1 MKIKL
6 FMLLVAISTLIYSCN
21 SGVEVNQDSNDTSEL
36 PAGVHKVTVE
46 EIIQANAYTY
56 LRVKEND
63 AELWLAIGKREVKQG
78 GTYYYD
84 GALEMKDFESKEL
97 GRVFES
103 IYFIDQIRD
112 KAEKDAEKIMGSD
125 VSPGA
130 IKTEKTEIKV
140 EKADGGVTIEELFA
154 NKATYAG
161 QKVKIKGQIVKV
173 NLAIMGKNWIHIQDG
188 TASGESFDLT
198 ITTAE
203 EFQVDEVVTFEGT
216 ITLDKDFGAGYFY
229 DVIMEEATSIK
240 E

>member
-6 FMLLVAISTLIYSCN
+6 FMLLIAISALIYSCN

-63 AELWLAIGKREVKQG
+63 AELWLAIGKREVEKG

-112 KAEKDAEKIMGSD
+112 KAEKDADKIMGSD

-188 TASGESFDLT
+188 TSSGESFDLT

>member
-63 AELWLAIGKREVKQG
+63 AELWLAIGKREVEQG

-112 KAEKDAEKIMGSD
+112 KAEKDADKIMGSD